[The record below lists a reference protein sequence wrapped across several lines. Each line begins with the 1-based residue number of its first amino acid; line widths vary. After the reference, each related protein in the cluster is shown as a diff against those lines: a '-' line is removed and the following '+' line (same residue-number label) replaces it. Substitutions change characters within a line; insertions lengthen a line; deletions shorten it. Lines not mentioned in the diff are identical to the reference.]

1 MENKIIEIE
10 IERLHPHPKN
20 PRKNIGDVS
29 ELSESIKKSGI
40 LQNLTVV
47 PWVSELTGKTE
58 EGEYTVIIGHRRL
71 AAAKEA
77 GLSKLPCAVKEMDPA
92 EQLATML
99 AENVQRN
106 DLTPIEQAEGIQ
118 MMFDI
123 GETVSDVVKKT
134 GLSESTVR
142 RRAKLLEM
150 DRDKLHQTEGRGATL
165 ADYEK
170 LNQIED
176 LDKRNEILETIGT
189 NNFNMAF
196 ERAIDSQRREK
207 NKIKLC
213 ELLDTFAKRV
223 DSVTRCEYIRNWSY
237 DEDIKVEVPKDA
249 ENEEYVYYV
258 NSYYVYLYRKVKKT
272 KSSSGTAE
280 DTKKEKEEQEKQQRE
295 SERKES
301 LKKLAEDAY
310 NLRKKFI
317 AEFNPAPR
325 HEKEIKRF
333 LWSMLVLCETG
344 WLDTS
349 DVDSVCGTSFAD
361 LDTFEEL
368 SSASDEY
375 FENNPEKAMLQ
386 AAYVLSGDNERK
398 YIITCSGTY
407 DESPETDKLYEC
419 LERLG
424 YQMSD
429 EEKKLQDGTH
439 ELFEREPER

>member
-1 MENKIIEIE
+1 MENKIVMIS
-10 IERLHPHPKN
+10 IERLHQHPKN
-20 PRKNIGDVS
+20 PRKNIGDVT
-29 ELSESIKKSGI
+29 ELAESIAKSGI

-47 PWVSELTGKTE
+47 PWVSELTGSTE
-58 EGEYTVIIGHRRL
+58 EGEYTVVIGHRRL
-71 AAAKEA
+71 AAAKKA
-77 GLSKLPCAVKEMDPA
+77 GLKELPCIVKKMSPA

-123 GETVSDVVKKT
+123 GETVSDVVQKT

-142 RRAKLLEM
+142 RRAKLLEL

-176 LDKRNEILETIGT
+176 LDKRNEVLETIGT
-189 NNFNMAF
+189 NNFNMEF
-196 ERAIDSQRREK
+196 EKAIDSQRREK

-213 ELLDTFAKRV
+213 ELLDTFAKKV
-223 DSVTRCEYIRNWSY
+223 DSTTGCEYMRGWNY
-237 DEDIKVEVPKDA
+237 DRDIKVEVPKDA

-258 NSYYVYLYRKVKKT
+258 DSYYVYLYRKVKAKNNTDSPKT
-272 KSSSGTAE
+272 S
-280 DTKKEKEEQEKQQRE
+280 KKEKEEQEKRQRE

-325 HEKEIKRF
+325 HGKEIKRF
-333 LWSMLVLCETG
+333 LWSMLVFCEPG

-349 DVDSVCGTSFAD
+349 DVDSVCGTSFAG

-386 AAYVLSGDNERK
+386 AAYVLSGDDEQK
-398 YIITCSGTY
+398 YIDTWDGTH
-407 DESPETDKLYEC
+407 DEDSETDKLYEC

-429 EEKKLQDGTH
+429 DEKKLQDGTH
-439 ELFEREPER
+439 ELFKKE

>member
-1 MENKIIEIE
+1 MENKIVMIS
-10 IERLHPHPKN
+10 IERLHQHPKN
-20 PRKNIGDVS
+20 PRKNIGDVT
-29 ELSESIKKSGI
+29 ELAESIAKSGI

-47 PWVSELTGKTE
+47 PWINELTGSTE
-58 EGEYTVIIGHRRL
+58 EGEYTVVIGHRRL
-71 AAAKEA
+71 AAAKKA
-77 GLSKLPCAVKEMDPA
+77 GLKELPCVVKEMSPA

-123 GETVSDVVKKT
+123 GETVSDVVQKT

-142 RRAKLLEM
+142 RRAKLLEL
-150 DRDKLHQTEGRGATL
+150 DRDKLHQTEGRGVTL

-176 LDKRNEILETIGT
+176 LDKRNEVLETIGT

-223 DSVTRCEYIRNWSY
+223 DSVTGCEYIRVWNY
-237 DEDIKVEVPKDA
+237 DGDIKVEVPKDA
-249 ENEEYVYYV
+249 EKEEYVYYV
-258 NSYYVYLYRKVKKT
+258 NSYYVYLYRKVKAKNNT
-272 KSSSGTAE
+272 DSPKASKNE
-280 DTKKEKEEQEKQQRE
+280 KEKQEKLQRE
-295 SERKES
+295 SERKEA
-301 LKKLAEDAY
+301 LGKLAEDAY

-317 AEFNPAPR
+317 TEFNPAPR
-325 HEKEIKRF
+325 HGKEIKRF
-333 LWSMLVLCETG
+333 LWSMLCFGGYEADVCDIDDLCGTKFK
-344 WLDTS
+344 
-349 DVDSVCGTSFAD
+349 DVDTY
-361 LDTFEEL
+361 EEKSGL
-368 SSASDEY
+368 VDEY
-375 FENNPEKAMLQ
+375 FESQPEKAMLQ
-386 AAYVLSGDNERK
+386 LAYLLSGDEK
-398 YIITCSGTY
+398 HSYIYLWSASY
-407 DESPETDKLYEC
+407 DDECPNVDKLYEC

-429 EEKKLQDGTH
+429 DEKKLQDGTH
-439 ELFEREPER
+439 ELFKKE